1 MYQIIFN
8 FKWVLKRR
16 EGYQLILIINQI
28 QRRKKWKKE
37 KNIEKFFKKNLLK
50 G

>member
-1 MYQIIFN
+1 MYQIIFH

-37 KNIEKFFKKNLLK
+37 KNIEKFF
-50 G
+50 